1 MSLHF
6 PAVIAPNVI
15 NLLLWND
22 FEGVR
27 KSLLSPRRHHI
38 CSLLHWFLEPYLSLL
53 VVSSCFG
60 GWFSFPSFSLVSGEA
75 SSSCPCVLRVS
86 RLLTSGDSWRTR
98 AINHRADL
106 GKAGQETLYLMSP
119 WEGKE
124 WPWAPA
130 PPCCPSA
137 WSQHVQGRC
146 GFCRVTK
153 SALPAAEAFVL
164 STADHI
170 GKTWPSSSVPL
181 TSSLETCL
189 VIMWKDAAVAS
200 SPPE

>member
-1 MSLHF
+1 MLVHALGGGF
-6 PAVIAPNVI
+6 
-15 NLLLWND
+15 
-22 FEGVR
+22 
-27 KSLLSPRRHHI
+27 
-38 CSLLHWFLEPYLSLL
+38 LSLL
-53 VVSSCFG
+53 
-60 GWFSFPSFSLVSGEA
+60 FPLCLGKPLLLALVFV
-75 SSSCPCVLRVS
+75 VLRVS